1 MKAWNRAEVA
11 IARKREKQFE
21 KNVAELQQFIEHFRQ
36 QQGKIKTIVKM
47 SLDKHK
53 PFYDSRLQFL
63 FSPFLCS
70 DFFFVIDI
78 TFKPYWCL
86 FYCSKKWVYVAYK
99 LYGII
104 RLLRAVSENQLSAP
118 LYRGCTWSGQSK
130 LAERHTVPGPN
141 NVSRIMKKIRY
152 LTPFLKNN
160 EITDFQKPRYLSQN
174 LTD

>member
-70 DFFFVIDI
+70 DFFRDWYHIQTLLMLVL
-78 TFKPYWCL
+78 L
-86 FYCSKKWVYVAYK
+86 F
-99 LYGII
+99 
-104 RLLRAVSENQLSAP
+104 
-118 LYRGCTWSGQSK
+118 
-130 LAERHTVPGPN
+130 
-141 NVSRIMKKIRY
+141 
-152 LTPFLKNN
+152 
-160 EITDFQKPRYLSQN
+160 
-174 LTD
+174 